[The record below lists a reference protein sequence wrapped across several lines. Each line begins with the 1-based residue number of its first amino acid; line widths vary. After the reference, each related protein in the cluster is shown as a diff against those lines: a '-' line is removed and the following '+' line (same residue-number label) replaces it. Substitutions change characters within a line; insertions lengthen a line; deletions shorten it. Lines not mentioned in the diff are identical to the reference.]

1 MKNQRLLFYCSV
13 IMLFLA
19 SCTAT
24 KTTTSTTT
32 SKEDN
37 TKDALTKAQLRS
49 EISKEC
55 EEYLGTKYKY
65 AGKTPSTGFDCSG
78 FTSYVYDQFNI
89 NLSPSSKNQAVQ
101 GKAVMLS
108 KVKPG
113 DLVFFGNDGEI
124 THVAMVVS
132 NTKEGITVAHS
143 TTSKGVMIQN
153 ISNSKYWKPK
163 ILFARDIISTN

>member
-1 MKNQRLLFYCSV
+1 MKNRHLLFFVSIC
-13 IMLFLA
+13 ILFLA

-24 KTTTSTTT
+24 NNAGSSK

-37 TKDALTKAQLRS
+37 TKDGLTKAQLRT
-49 EISKEC
+49 ELTKEC

-65 AGKTPSTGFDCSG
+65 AGKTPDTGFDCSG

-124 THVAMVVS
+124 THVAMVIS
-132 NTKEGITVAHS
+132 NTKEGIKVAHS
-143 TTSKGVMIQN
+143 TTSNGVMIQN
-153 ISNSKYWKPK
+153 ISTSKYWKPK